1 MYDLMKE
8 ETDTPIYFILHG
20 SPDPIRAPTFAQYS
34 PPTLLRLGL
43 GSLKIALILLKAAT
57 ISRKVGG
64 MAVGFRILNQQFRA
78 CKSATKCLRPM
89 SL

>member
-8 ETDTPIYFILHG
+8 ETDTPIFFVRPVISSY
-20 SPDPIRAPTFAQYS
+20 PAPLK
-34 PPTLLRLGL
+34 PRLPQAC
-43 GSLKIALILLKAAT
+43 SILLKATT

-64 MAVGFRILNQQFRA
+64 MAVGFKILNQQFRA